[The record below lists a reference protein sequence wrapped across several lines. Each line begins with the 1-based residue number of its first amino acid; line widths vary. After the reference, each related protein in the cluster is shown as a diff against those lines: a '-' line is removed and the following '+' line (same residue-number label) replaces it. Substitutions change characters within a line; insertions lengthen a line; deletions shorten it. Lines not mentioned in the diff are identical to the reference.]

1 MDRYLHG
8 KSHHHPAQNIGV
20 INTLVTQAM
29 RLSDEENIEQE
40 LRHLK
45 EVFIM
50 NGYNEKQVNK
60 AILKAKKTPRTK
72 NNKEK

>member
-29 RLSDEENIEQE
+29 RLLDEEHIEQE

-45 EVFIM
+45 EV
-50 NGYNEKQVNK
+50 
-60 AILKAKKTPRTK
+60 L
-72 NNKEK
+72 